1 MIPRA
6 ASTDSLLL
14 VVDVQEKLL
23 AKMPGAEGFQ
33 RNIELLLDAADALDV
48 PIAATEQYP
57 KGLGPTIQGIAQRLK
72 SPALSKTAFSC
83 CGAEGFLAELRVH
96 SRHNVILVG
105 METHVCIA
113 QTAFDL
119 MNAGFGVFVPVDAV
133 ASRREIDRE
142 TALRRMELAGCIPTT
157 CEAIV
162 FEWLRDAAHRQFKTV
177 SKLVVDRANA
187 SA

>member
-1 MIPRA
+1 
-6 ASTDSLLL
+6 
-14 VVDVQEKLL
+14 
-23 AKMPGAEGFQ
+23 
-33 RNIELLLDAADALDV
+33 
-48 PIAATEQYP
+48 
-57 KGLGPTIQGIAQRLK
+57 
-72 SPALSKTAFSC
+72 
-83 CGAEGFLAELRVH
+83 
-96 SRHNVILVG
+96 VILVG